1 MGKTWELDY
10 YSRPVFDEAGK
21 KLWEVLLCESPSSN
35 SDEPLFRFSKF
46 CTGANVNSAWLKE
59 AIAEAISKAP
69 APPREIRFFRR
80 QMTNMI
86 SKACNDLGV
95 APKPSRRTI
104 ALNHWI
110 NDRYK
115 NFYPEQPGYQE
126 APPTPSVRVE
136 MLAPSPLPDALI
148 GQKWAFVTLEAGA
161 FTDIGEWDIAFGDHF
176 PILGENSLVPE
187 ITPETPIPGLIIFS
201 PRAVALAGWMS
212 GLELAFLKADGVP
225 PDRLL
230 LETGATESWILAN
243 RLNKETQV
251 EAKNFQLAKQQAQNV
266 HFIAVQTDP
275 NSESFA
281 GFWLLQELNLS

>member
-1 MGKTWELDY
+1 
-10 YSRPVFDEAGK
+10 
-21 KLWEVLLCESPSSN
+21 
-35 SDEPLFRFSKF
+35 
-46 CTGANVNSAWLKE
+46 
-59 AIAEAISKAP
+59 
-69 APPREIRFFRR
+69 
-80 QMTNMI
+80 
-86 SKACNDLGV
+86 
-95 APKPSRRTI
+95 
-104 ALNHWI
+104 
-110 NDRYK
+110 
-115 NFYPEQPGYQE
+115 
-126 APPTPSVRVE
+126 

-148 GQKWAFVTLEAGA
+148 GQKWAFVNLEAGA

-187 ITPETPIPGLIIFS
+187 ITPDTPIPGLIIFS
-201 PRAVALAGWMS
+201 PRAVALAAWMS

-251 EAKNFQLAKQQAQNV
+251 EAKNFQLTKQQAQNV